1 LTQEQ
6 LRQVIF
12 PVGML
17 EKTEVRKLAANYHLP
32 VAQKHESQEICFI
45 PDNNYV
51 AFLESRGVAQAP
63 GEIVTIDGTVVGR
76 HSGLHCYTIG
86 QRKGLGVAW
95 HQPLHV
101 LAMDTENNRV
111 VVGERQ
117 SLARAG
123 LTAGEAVWNITPVAK
138 EFRAACRIRYR
149 HNPAP
154 CRVVIL
160 DDRRFTVHFDTPQS
174 AVASGQAAVLY
185 DNDSV
190 LGGGWIE

>member
-1 LTQEQ
+1 
-6 LRQVIF
+6 
-12 PVGML
+12 
-17 EKTEVRKLAANYHLP
+17 
-32 VAQKHESQEICFI
+32 
-45 PDNNYV
+45 
-51 AFLESRGVAQAP
+51 
-63 GEIVTIDGTVVGR
+63 
-76 HSGLHCYTIG
+76 
-86 QRKGLGVAW
+86 
-95 HQPLHV
+95 
-101 LAMDTENNRV
+101 
-111 VVGERQ
+111 
-117 SLARAG
+117 LARAG